1 MGGAAVASG
10 SDCSSEFV
18 STGARTRT
26 ARPQVNYALVHHRLC
41 LSDTHIPQLLK
52 MLHSLNGYLLLLR
65 RLRCSSEFV
74 STGAHT
80 RKVRPQ
86 VNYALVH
93 HCRQQQGYG
102 YHYRHK
108 A

>member
-1 MGGAAVASG
+1 MGGAPVASG

-26 ARPQVNYALVHHRLC
+26 ARPQVNYALMHHRLC
-41 LSDTHIPQLLK
+41 LSNPLMSQSYSSI
-52 MLHSLNGYLLLLR
+52 SEWALLLR

-74 STGAHT
+74 STGTHT

-93 HCRQQQGYG
+93 HRRQQHGYG
-102 YHYRHK
+102 GYNIHQF
-108 A
+108 